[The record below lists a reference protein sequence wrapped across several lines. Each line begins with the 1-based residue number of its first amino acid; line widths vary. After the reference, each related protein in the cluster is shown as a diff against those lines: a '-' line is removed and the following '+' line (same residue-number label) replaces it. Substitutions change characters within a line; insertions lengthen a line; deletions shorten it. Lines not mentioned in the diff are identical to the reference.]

1 MDPDAWWLGQF
12 IGYLMKPNKMFQEI
26 LSEAEK
32 NIDFSSPIVGVHFRL
47 LLFKGF
53 KKKMFSF

>member
-1 MDPDAWWLGQF
+1 
-12 IGYLMKPNKMFQEI
+12 MKPNKMFQEM
-26 LSEAEK
+26 LSEAEN

-53 KKKMFSF
+53 KINEFVLEAPIK